1 MDPES
6 SISLT
11 KRSQSPLRQ
20 INVYRLVALLL
31 VGLSGLTV
39 GSFRILA
46 SSTPPVANALITKVQ
61 DRYNHAK
68 TLSVRFVES
77 YSIAGHQ
84 RRPEAG
90 TLTLRKQGKMR
101 WDYTQ
106 PEGKLFVSDGKEVY
120 LYTSEDNRVE
130 KVPLKDTED
139 MRAPLAFL
147 LGHLDMKKE
156 FRDFQTRQE
165 NSDVW
170 LDAAAKSDRMPYK
183 SVEMLIAPDAS
194 IRQLKV
200 VGRDESV
207 LSFAF
212 SDEKLN
218 PSVNDAFFHFTVP
231 PGAEVVNAL
240 AIGTGEEN

>member
-1 MDPES
+1 M
-6 SISLT
+6 
-11 KRSQSPLRQ
+11 
-20 INVYRLVALLL
+20 YRLAALLL
-31 VGLSGLTV
+31 VG
-39 GSFRILA
+39 SFRIFAAPGPA
-46 SSTPPVANALITKVQ
+46 SVNGLIQEVQ
-61 DRYNHAK
+61 NHYNSAK

-106 PEGKLFVSDGKEVY
+106 PRGKLFISDGKEVY
-120 LYTSEDNRVE
+120 LYTAEDNRVE

-147 LGHLDMKKE
+147 LGHLDLKKE
-156 FRDFQTRQE
+156 FRDFQTHPAGP
-165 NSDVW
+165 DVW
-170 LDAAAKSDRMPYK
+170 LDASAKNDRVPYK

-200 VGRDESV
+200 FGRDESV
-207 LSFAF
+207 LQFTF
-212 SDEKLN
+212 TDEQRN
-218 PSVNDAFFHFTVP
+218 PPVADAFFHFTIP

-240 AIGTGEEN
+240 AVANEEK

>member
-1 MDPES
+1 MS
-6 SISLT
+6 
-11 KRSQSPLRQ
+11 
-20 INVYRLVALLL
+20 RLVALLL
-31 VGLSGLTV
+31 VG
-39 GSFRILA
+39 SFRILA
-46 SSTPPVANALITKVQ
+46 NSPSPAANVLITKVQ
-61 DRYNHAK
+61 DRYNHAS
-68 TLSVRFVES
+68 TLSIRFVES
-77 YSIAGHQ
+77 YSIAGHR

-101 WDYTQ
+101 WDYSQ
-106 PEGKLFVSDGKEVY
+106 PEGKLFISDGKEVY

-156 FRDFQTRQE
+156 FRDFQTQPASSSAE
-165 NSDVW
+165 ADVW
-170 LDAAAKSDRMPYK
+170 LHAAAKNDRVPYK
-183 SVEMLIAPDAS
+183 RVEMLIAPDAS

-207 LSFAF
+207 LAFAF

-218 PSVNDAFFHFTVP
+218 PSVNDAFFHFTAP

-240 AIGTGEEN
+240 TVGTSEEN